1 MEIEEYDYNDRFS
14 IFDDKGAVK
23 RLVGALVHHGNPGV
37 VIYRMRKFEYSYLF
51 TLTRGTRSE
60 ELEISREEI
69 DASSKWRTG
78 AISPSLQKKV
88 LSAVNRLK

>member
-1 MEIEEYDYNDRFS
+1 MEIEDYEYNDKFS

-23 RLVGALVHHGNPGV
+23 NLVNALVHVGNPGV
-37 VIYRMRKFEYSYLF
+37 AIYRMRKFEYSYLF

-60 ELEISREEI
+60 ELEVSREEI
-69 DASSKWRTG
+69 DASSRWRKG
-78 AISPSLQKKV
+78 AISPSLHKKV

>member
-1 MEIEEYDYNDRFS
+1 MEIEDYEYNDRFS

-23 RLVGALVHHGNPGV
+23 SLVATLVHHGNPGV

-69 DASSKWRTG
+69 DASSRWRNG

-88 LSAVNRLK
+88 KTTLSRL